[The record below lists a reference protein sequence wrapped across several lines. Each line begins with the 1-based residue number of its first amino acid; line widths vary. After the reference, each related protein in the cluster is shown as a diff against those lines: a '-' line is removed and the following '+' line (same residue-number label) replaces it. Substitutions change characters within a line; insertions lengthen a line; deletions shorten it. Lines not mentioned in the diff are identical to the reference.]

1 MVLPLATFF
10 AVTSFLVGHWSD
22 VFLVTSAAYG
32 FAVAAMLVPAVSGF
46 DVALGRSRGGNE
58 E

>member
-10 AVTSFLVGHWSD
+10 AVTSFLVAHWSD
-22 VFLVTSAAYG
+22 VFFVTAGAYG
-32 FAVAAMLVPAVSGF
+32 FAIAALMVPALSGF
-46 DVALGRSRGGNE
+46 DVALGRSRGGGE